1 MYEHFFNNSDLRRT
15 SKATSRSEKIHQDN
29 KEISDLEFLNLE
41 LAKEISKKELKN
53 KLKLSNNVSKKD
65 LTNRNEKGHSME
77 TGKVFCIPER
87 FDTNISHQLFDYTI
101 TFVNSRVDFVPN
113 LIQKYIFQT
122 NIYRVV
128 QKKIYD
134 VI

>member
-53 KLKLSNNVSKKD
+53 KLKLSNNVSKKG
-65 LTNRNEKGHSME
+65 LTNRNEKGHSIA
-77 TGKVFCIPER
+77 TGILFCIR
-87 FDTNISHQLFDYTI
+87 KFYTSFL
-101 TFVNSRVDFVPN
+101 T
-113 LIQKYIFQT
+113 IQ
-122 NIYRVV
+122 
-128 QKKIYD
+128 
-134 VI
+134 